1 MGVSV
6 ALGCWGTGWG
16 GPGPGSLSRPRV
28 FRPCKLGPEGEVCRR
43 ATMSMGTRKCPKRSC
58 FLSLP
63 QSCDRRA
70 LDLAVAEGETKL
82 LLSLKHLTGDPSHGR
97 SGTSGPRVHNLNLFI
112 AASTGRPN
120 ASSCLTTSAHITAS
134 PGLIYSHSAHR
145 FLSSALARRCTDLHS
160 SAAGADRDLLTS
172 GTGSSR

>member
-1 MGVSV
+1 MPTGDNVDGHAKMSETLLFFV
-6 ALGCWGTGWG
+6 AASELRSSCTRPGRCG
-16 GPGPGSLSRPRV
+16 GG
-28 FRPCKLGPEGEVCRR
+28 
-43 ATMSMGTRKCPKRSC
+43 
-58 FLSLP
+58 
-63 QSCDRRA
+63 DRRA
-70 LDLAVAEGETKL
+70 ALFEAPDW
-82 LLSLKHLTGDPSHGR
+82 
-97 SGTSGPRVHNLNLFI
+97 GPKPRPFWAKRHSCAYLGNLNLFI

-172 GTGSSR
+172 CTGSQPLAEPPAPSLALRSWVNSQLRV